1 MVREEV
7 WIMRFFVRAVVLA
20 AASVGS
26 WGCGEGL
33 MPDPPFVYEELSIV
47 YGASEGCHEGLG
59 LHVTIRNTS
68 AQSIQTFRHS
78 FHLFDS
84 EGMPLGTRGAARIEA
99 DLTAAL
105 PSGTIGTFCTS
116 LDTAFHFV
124 PQGDL
129 QVGQYRIDQ
138 VRLADGAVWRPLL
151 NDVTYPY
158 RATLV
163 RDAGDAS

>member
-1 MVREEV
+1 
-7 WIMRFFVRAVVLA
+7 
-20 AASVGS
+20 
-26 WGCGEGL
+26 
-33 MPDPPFVYEELSIV
+33 
-47 YGASEGCHEGLG
+47 
-59 LHVTIRNTS
+59 
-68 AQSIQTFRHS
+68 
-78 FHLFDS
+78 
-84 EGMPLGTRGAARIEA
+84 MPLGTRGAARIEA

-105 PSGTIGTFCTS
+105 PSGTTGTFCTS